1 LLPLLQKGNILSD
14 WKIPLSDLD
23 YGPEESAAVAAVLQ
37 SRWLTMGEQVA
48 AFESEFAKYIGVKH
62 AIAVSNGTS
71 ALHLA
76 FCAVG
81 ITSGDEVIQPALNF
95 VAAANMTVAVGA
107 KPVFGDIVAA
117 EEPTLHPGHLERLI
131 TPRTRAVVVMH
142 YGGWL
147 CRMTEI
153 QKFCSAHG
161 LKLIED
167 ACHAVGAHG
176 PDGRMAGNLGDV
188 ACFSFFSNKNLA
200 VGEGG
205 MVVTGSDELAHKIRR
220 LRSHGMTA
228 LTWDRHRGHAIGYDV
243 EEHGFNYRLDEIRA
257 TLGRVQLSRLDQGNH
272 RRRRLVAL
280 YRRRLGDL
288 PGWTIPFAGLDEN
301 SACHLMP
308 AVAPSEPERAR
319 VAETLKAARIQTSLH
334 YPCVNEFSAFRKFE
348 AEGLEKSRT
357 FSSRVITLPLYATMP
372 EAYVEE
378 VCRRF

>member
-1 LLPLLQKGNILSD
+1 MPD

-23 YGPEESAAVAAVLQ
+23 FGPEESAVVAAVLQ
-37 SRWLTMGEQVA
+37 RRWLTMGDEVA
-48 AFESEFAKYIGVKH
+48 AFEAEFAEYVGTKH
-62 AIAVSNGTS
+62 AVAVSNGTA

-76 FCAVG
+76 FCALG
-81 ITSGDEVIQPALNF
+81 ITGGDEVIQPAINF
-95 VAAANMTVAVGA
+95 VAAANMAVAVGA

-117 EEPTLHPGHLERLI
+117 GDPTLDPGHIEQLI
-131 TPRTRAVVVMH
+131 TPRTQAVVVMH

-153 QKFCSAHG
+153 QKLCSAHG
-161 LKLIED
+161 LKVIED
-167 ACHAVGAHG
+167 ACHAVGARC
-176 PDGRMAGNLGDV
+176 PDGRMAGNLGDI

-205 MVVTGSDELAHKIRR
+205 MIVTGSDELARKIRR

-228 LTWDRHRGHAIGYDV
+228 LTWDRHRGHATGYDV

-257 TLGRVQLSRLDQGNH
+257 ALGRVQLSKLDRGNQ
-272 RRRRLVAL
+272 RRRQLVSI

-288 PGWTIPFAGLDEN
+288 QGWTIPFTGLDEN

-308 AVAPSEPERAR
+308 AVAPSELERAR
-319 VAETLKAARIQTSLH
+319 VAEALKAARIQTSLH
-334 YPCVNEFSAFRKFE
+334 YPCITEFSAFRRFE
-348 AEGLEKSRT
+348 AEGLDKSRD
-357 FSSRVITLPLYATMP
+357 FSRRVITLPLYATMP

-378 VCRRF
+378 VCGILGTVTSVP